1 MQSQIRSSAFQRWEA
16 MLLCT
21 PRHTCRAIH
30 TMQLSGHGKPDMAI
44 TAQVD
49 HDTCVRSHHVEGH
62 PAISM
67 EGSEI
72 PMEQLPTAA

>member
-1 MQSQIRSSAFQRWEA
+1 
-16 MLLCT
+16 
-21 PRHTCRAIH
+21 
-30 TMQLSGHGKPDMAI
+30 MQLSGHGKPDMAI

-49 HDTCVRSHHVEGH
+49 HDTCVRSNHAEGH

-67 EGSEI
+67 EGGEI